1 MTTEILQETAGY
13 NIQAQDDQRLVL
25 VFCKRWCF

>member
-13 NIQAQDDQRLVL
+13 NIQSQNDQRLVM
-25 VFCKRWCF
+25 VFYKRWCF